1 MLNALHEPSH
11 LKVLFLVP
19 FDGNMPGEET
29 EAVRG
34 ELAHHHSANKW
45 YKGNMDSAT
54 FLVALCFYF
63 KMIQKN
69 LTDFLQ

>member
-19 FDGNMPGEET
+19 LEGNIPGEEA

-34 ELAHHHSANKW
+34 QVVHHHSVNK
-45 YKGNMDSAT
+45 
-54 FLVALCFYF
+54 
-63 KMIQKN
+63 
-69 LTDFLQ
+69 